1 MSDKLNILTSN
12 IIRFVAGERPTAD
25 KFNAM
30 NQYYSR
36 SIENICRA
44 IGDMYGRSID
54 DPLSPKWNPHSTEDG
69 RPLDMAT
76 IGRLIGPASNLNPK
90 MFGSSSEIIE
100 IFDADFIN
108 SNKELQL
115 KYSIGVFGIFPIVA
129 VKKIDTDGV
138 ESSFNLTSVFA
149 GDINTYAIWKTKVI
163 GFHSDLTLSP
173 GETIKITYTT
183 LTLNVEGGINYLNA
197 GWNVIPDPNQN
208 AKIRFAGTGL
218 NGAGVLSLAGPATGY
233 DYHINLTGYKIT
245 SQQSGATTLNVTG
258 VQSRDDEYN
267 QDKDFEFPTWYQGK
281 FQEAGSAEITELPE
295 GLVYLKDLISG
306 EIYLTATYG
315 YLNSKELYIK
325 DANLCED
332 DDRDFCLIL
341 TGTDITTSIDDLRN
355 KMFNHRHDGSFGEP
369 FIRIQ
374 DLVGKFVTG
383 EFGPSSIPGNEFP
396 MYLHRKGYQTD
407 TNTQNGNNAMLG
419 DILMGN
425 VLFDGI
431 SNTDIEGGLSNAS
444 SSHKV
449 VFLNPETYIKKAAGY
464 LVINNMDDRNSGQTD
479 RTLLRTGDTLFLTQ
493 KYLDSN
499 TEEDASFKQEQMR
512 IISDEKTI
520 NAYSSLDYPQKEFS
534 GRDVEI
540 NKQVRTDAETEAY
553 ALFND
558 ISKLSKEVF
567 KADRTIYSP
576 KVKLTFQPKTSGL
589 LETFPTPMANEETK
603 IFNPNGTYYFS
614 TPYSELIREVYDG
627 DQDDY
632 SAVRIDVLSSSI
644 GLRRTI
650 VHYLPYVESSFSFE
664 YKKAKELT
672 HADGF
677 FDAGTWGPNTDVDIF
692 AADLISIKAVNSYS
706 DLATQVITFNSN
718 VTNKSIAS
726 DSTNHFKSNP
736 PLTGNDWAVPLYR
749 SSLHTGLTDSTSY
762 YFPDD
767 DRPSYYPNS
776 SQANASCID
785 ISASLKSA
793 MADADACDILIN
805 DQFFKFGINLIYG
818 ISFIDD
824 DALSFDETL
833 SHAVYLPYIQS
844 NWGVKVTLK
853 DSENRLGQGVNR
865 SHTSW
870 LKPFLRDENLSS
882 YDEGN
887 DFGNSYDYKVVN
899 GREYSYEDYAGLT
912 NAKLRH
918 FARLEA
924 QVNLNRLF
932 TIPAENDTSESN
944 NVNVLGSK
952 IYELLASGDL
962 KIELCWIGKSHEHP
976 GIQYDFVG
984 VYSESLDDSNDI
996 DRDFNLAFAN
1006 EGYSGTDPENKSAA
1020 NCLIS
1025 STTNVTSS
1033 FELTQNGKAK
1043 TITNQIQGD
1052 WIGSNTQYLV
1062 FPRTYSD
1069 SLGEKQKW
1077 SFNTFQKDIDGKS
1090 YHAGK
1095 FAMHV
1100 QAGGISSPEFNSGYK
1115 IKEFIEFPNL
1125 ILDFIEPTNQTVPNP
1140 DPDGEPT
1147 SQQVIIFRNLD
1158 EGYIDTH
1165 YLLRNNVT
1173 EMASY
1178 INEDAVTKIV
1188 TINGLEIL
1196 STKLE
1201 TIDLSSLLKVYLF
1214 KETFIKKNYRFSFD
1228 GLNLKNW
1235 DILTYHSS
1243 FDPVSPRDVLDDA
1256 WSTWKG
1262 STGGREDYHWYS
1274 EDYFSDNALYPDVK
1288 GTFRIPYDP
1297 EIFYDTEVVHKSAI
1311 YGVNFFFEVTEEMKN
1326 QNLMIIN
1333 IDLIP
1338 SFTLLDSNK
1347 DGLE

>member
-1 MSDKLNILTSN
+1 MRNKMSDKLNILTSN

-69 RPLDMAT
+69 RSLDIAT

-90 MFGSSSEIIE
+90 MFKGTSVGSNLSETFVQSDIAGKKEIILKCGKG
-100 IFDADFIN
+100 ITSITLIKVPAGGDDIILNDSTASTGWGVDSDTFK
-108 SNKELQL
+108 KETSTQAGIIYLHPNFELVEGATL
-115 KYSIGVFGIFPIVA
+115 KVA
-129 VKKIDTDGV
+129 YFVNG
-138 ESSFNLTSVFA
+138 NL
-149 GDINTYAIWKTKVI
+149 I
-163 GFHSDLTLSP
+163 
-173 GETIKITYTT
+173 
-183 LTLNVEGGINYLNA
+183 EGGINYFES

-208 AKIRFAGTGL
+208 AKIRFAGTNQ
-218 NGAGVLSLAGPATGY
+218 NGAGVISPAAPATGY

-245 SQQSGATTLNVTG
+245 SQQSGATTLNVTEI
-258 VQSRDDEYN
+258 QSLDDEYN

-281 FQEAGSAEITELPE
+281 FQAVDNSEIIELPE

-396 MYLHRKGYQTD
+396 MYLHRHGYQTD

-425 VLFDGI
+425 VLFNGTSD
-431 SNTDIEGGLSNAS
+431 TDIEGSLSNVT

-464 LVINNMDDRNSGQTD
+464 LVINNMDDRNPGQTD

-499 TEEDASFKQEQMR
+499 TEEDATFNQKQMH
-512 IISDEKTI
+512 IISSEKTI
-520 NAYSSLDYPQKEFS
+520 NAYGSLDYPQKEFS

-540 NKQVRTDAETEAY
+540 NKQFLTDGETEAY
-553 ALFND
+553 VPFND

-589 LETFPTPMANEETK
+589 LETLPTPMANEETK
-603 IFNPNGTYYFS
+603 VFNPDGKYYFS

-627 DQDDY
+627 DQDSY
-632 SAVRIDVLSSSI
+632 SAVKIGVLSSSI

-677 FDAGTWGPNTDVDIF
+677 FDAGTWGPNTDVDVY
-692 AADLISIKAVNSYS
+692 AAGLISIKAVNAYS
-706 DLATQVITFNSN
+706 DKAKQIITFNSN
-718 VTNKSIAS
+718 VTNKSEAPNN
-726 DSTNHFKSNP
+726 TNHFKSNP
-736 PLTGNDWAVPLYR
+736 SVSGNDWAIPLYR
-749 SSLHTGLTDSTSY
+749 SSLHTGLADSTSY
-762 YFPDD
+762 YFPGDN
-767 DRPSYYPNS
+767 RPSYYPNS

-785 ISASLKSA
+785 ISISLKSA
-793 MADADACDILIN
+793 MIEAEACDISIN
-805 DQFFKFGINLIYG
+805 DQYFKFGINLVYG
-818 ISFIDD
+818 VSFIDD
-824 DALSFDETL
+824 DAVSFDETL

-844 NWGVKVTLK
+844 NWGVKVTLI
-853 DSENRLGQGVNR
+853 DSGNRLGQGVNTP
-865 SHTSW
+865 HTSW
-870 LKPFLRDENLSS
+870 LKPFLRDSNLSTYDENL
-882 YDEGN
+882 
-887 DFGNSYDYKVVN
+887 DFGNSYDYKIVN
-899 GREYSYEDYAGLT
+899 GREYSYEDYNGFA

-932 TIPAENDTSESN
+932 TTAAENDTSGN
-944 NVNVLGSK
+944 NQENVLGSK
-952 IYELLASGDL
+952 IYELLNDGDL

-984 VYSESLDDSNDI
+984 VYSESLDDSDDI
-996 DRDFNLAFAN
+996 DRDFNLAFAH
-1006 EGYSGTDPENKSAA
+1006 EGYPETSVENKSAA

-1025 STTNVTSS
+1025 NTTNVTSS
-1033 FELTQNGKAK
+1033 YELTQNGKAK

-1077 SFNTFQKDIDGKS
+1077 SFNTFQKDIHNKS
-1090 YHAGK
+1090 YYAGK

-1100 QAGGISSPEFNSGYK
+1100 QAGGINSGEYNSGYK

-1125 ILDFIEPTNQTVPNP
+1125 ILDFIEPNSEQNIV
-1140 DPDGEPT
+1140 
-1147 SQQVIIFRNLD
+1147 FRNLKED
-1158 EGYIDTH
+1158 YIDTH
-1165 YLLRNNVT
+1165 YLTRNN
-1173 EMASY
+1173 A
-1178 INEDAVTKIV
+1178 NEISSIIEEDEVTKIIV
-1188 TINGLEIL
+1188 INGLETL

-1235 DILTYHSS
+1235 DILTYDSVLNS
-1243 FDPVSPRDVLDDA
+1243 VNEREVLDDA

-1262 STGGREDYHWYS
+1262 STGDRKDYHWYS
-1274 EDYFSDNALYPDVK
+1274 EDYFSDNAFYPDVK

-1297 EIFYDTEVVHKSAI
+1297 EIFYDTSVVHKSAI

-1333 IDLIP
+1333 IGLIP
-1338 SFTLLDSNK
+1338 SFTLLDSDK
-1347 DGLE
+1347 DGLQ